1 MPFSRTLLAVALTVG
16 TGLLHGA
23 ADDERQSFFENKI
36 RPVLAAECYEC
47 HGATKQKGG
56 LRLDYRD
63 GILNGG
69 ESGAA
74 VVAGDP
80 EKSLIFQSIAHAHS
94 DLQMPKDRAKLDD
107 KVIADFA
114 KWIKAGAL
122 DPRDHA
128 PTAEEAAKDMD
139 WKSVLE
145 MRKRWWCFQPV
156 THPAPPAVKNAAMS
170 HHPVDR
176 FVEKKVEDAGLQ
188 PSGHASAAAI
198 IRRASYILT
207 GLAPTPAEVAAF
219 EQSATR
225 DPKSAMESLI
235 ERLLAS
241 PRFGET
247 WARHWMDWMRYAE
260 THGSEGDPQIPDAWR
275 YRDYLIR
282 AINADVPYP
291 QMVCENIAGD
301 LLKHPRINKELGQ
314 NESALGVGQYRFVLH
329 GFGPT
334 DTLDEQVT
342 FTDNQIDVIT
352 KAFQALT
359 VSCARCHN
367 HKFDAISQTDFYA
380 LYGIMASCHPAT
392 ICVDTPEV
400 REKNVKELA
409 ALKPR
414 IRDAVAAAWQKTL
427 GDIPA
432 RLDGWKP
439 KEEERRKGAG
449 PDPGREALEAWARM
463 RDLDKA
469 KWKGEWSRQQRIW
482 EDALAKR
489 KAFEQQDT
497 YAHWDLRGND
507 ANRWFA
513 DGNGLRG
520 PSAAGEFSVAPEGDQ
535 IIARLHPAGV
545 FTDLLSTKHRG
556 VFTSHRFQG
565 QGGRLWVRV
574 SGAGNSR
581 VRYVVQNY
589 PRTGT
594 IHLKKDLDGEESEWV
609 SWNIDYWKGD
619 TLYLEACTNADMPV
633 EGKGAERSWFGI
645 SEVVYS
651 KDKDVPPPPPGVSLN
666 AVMAPGTPAPAS
678 RAELAQVYA
687 RTIGQCVEA
696 WRTGH
701 MTDDQAE
708 FLNAVLQAG
717 LLPNTF
723 KELAGVA
730 PLVADYRKLEAEVP
744 VPTRAPGVLEA
755 DAYDQALFVRGNHKT
770 PADAVPR
777 RFLEA
782 IDPRDYKPANSGR
795 LQLAQSLT
803 DPKNPLTSRV
813 IVNRLWH
820 YVFGRGIVAT
830 TDNFGK
836 LGDLPTHPELLDY
849 LASHFD
855 GHGGSIKEMLKFLLT
870 SQTFQL
876 DDHAPAQALEKDPEN
891 LLLTHFSVRRLDAEA
906 VRDSILALTGKLDDS
921 MYGEPVLSR
930 EPRRSVY
937 LKVIRNNLDPFLSVF
952 DAPVPSSTRGRRD
965 STNVPAQSLAL
976 LNDSA
981 VIEWSGDWAKR
992 MMSDKATPND
1002 AARIHEM
1009 FLEAFGHPPTAQEKT
1024 QCVAYLHGIDEANSS
1039 SGITMS
1045 NLQKKISL
1053 LEGKIENCLGPVR
1066 DKLMAERG
1074 SAKVPGNL
1082 PAPMAEWDFEDGP
1095 RDLRGG
1101 LNLELKGNA
1110 RVEHGALVL
1119 DGDKSYAESSML
1131 TKPLREKTL
1140 EAWVQL
1146 DTLDQRGGGLMS
1158 VQTSNGA
1165 TFDGIVF
1172 AEKEPRCWLAGS
1184 NFFRRTQSFGGEEEA
1199 AALTK
1204 PVHVA
1209 LVYRADGTVAGY
1221 HRGAPYGQPYRSHGP
1236 EEFEAGRCNV
1246 VFGLRHSP
1254 AGGNKML
1261 RGRILRAR
1269 LYDRALSD
1277 AEISASAKLEA
1288 ALPTDEDLLA
1298 LLDESERKT
1307 VRHAREELSELNLK
1321 LTELRQATAHV
1332 GPEAAWQSLAQSL
1345 VNLKEFIYLR

>member
-1 MPFSRTLLAVALTVG
+1 LLAVS
-16 TGLLHGA
+16 GLLRGA
-23 ADDERQSFFENKI
+23 ADDERQSFFESKI

-47 HGATKQKGG
+47 HGATKQKAG
-56 LRLDYRD
+56 LRLDYRE

-69 ESGAA
+69 DSGAA
-74 VVAGDP
+74 LVAGDP
-80 EKSLIFQSIAHAHS
+80 EKSLLFQSITHAHS

-114 KWIKAGAL
+114 KWIKTGAL

-156 THPAPPAVKNAAMS
+156 ANPAPPEVKNATMS

-176 FVEKKVEDAGLQ
+176 FVEKKIEDAGLQ
-188 PSGHASAAAI
+188 PAAHASAAAV
-198 IRRASYILT
+198 IRRASYVLT

-219 EQSATR
+219 EQSAIR
-225 DPKSAMESLI
+225 NPQSAMESLVD
-235 ERLLAS
+235 RLLAS

-247 WARHWMDWMRYAE
+247 WARHWMDWVRYAE
-260 THGSEGDPQIPDAWR
+260 THGSEGDPAIPDAWR

-282 AINADVPYP
+282 ALNADVPYP
-291 QMVCENIAGD
+291 QMVRENIAGD
-301 LLKHPRINKELGQ
+301 LLKHPRINKDLGE
-314 NESALGVGQYRFVLH
+314 NESALGIGQYRFVLH

-352 KAFQALT
+352 KAFQGLT
-359 VSCARCHN
+359 VACARCHN

-380 LYGIMASCHPAT
+380 LYGIMVSCHPAT

-414 IRDAVAAAWQKTL
+414 IRDAVATAWQKSLATL
-427 GDIPA
+427 A
-432 RLDGWKP
+432 TRLDAWQP
-439 KEEERRKGAG
+439 KDEARKKGQG
-449 PDPGREALEAWARM
+449 PDPTREALEAWQRM
-463 RDLDKA
+463 RGLEPA
-469 KWKGEWSRQQRIW
+469 KMGGEWARQERIW
-482 EDALAKR
+482 QEAQAKR
-489 KAFEQQDT
+489 QAFLHQDT
-497 YAHWDLRGND
+497 YARWDLRSDD
-507 ANRWFA
+507 AKTWFA

-520 PSAAGEFSVAPEGDQ
+520 ASSAGEFSVSPEGDDVV
-535 IIARLHPAGV
+535 ARIHPAGV

-556 VFTSHRFQG
+556 VLTSHRFPG

-574 SGAGNSR
+574 SGSGNSR

-594 IHLKKDLDGEESEWV
+594 IHLKKDLDGEGSDWV
-609 SWNIDYWKGD
+609 SWDIDYWKGD

-633 EGKGAERSWFGI
+633 EGKGAERSWFGV
-645 SEVVYS
+645 SEVIYA
-651 KDKDVPPPPPGVSLN
+651 KDKNVMPPPAGVSLS
-666 AVMAPGTPAPAS
+666 AVLDPQTPAPAS
-678 RAELAQVYA
+678 REELVHAYA
-687 RTIGQCVEA
+687 KAIGKCVEA
-696 WRTGH
+696 WRSGR

-708 FLNAVLQAG
+708 FLNSVLLAK
-717 LLPNTF
+717 LLPNTT

-730 PLVADYRKLEAEVP
+730 SLIAEYRKLEEAVP

-755 DAYDQALFVRGNHKT
+755 DSFDQALFVRGSHKT
-770 PADAVPR
+770 PAEAVPR

-782 IDPRDYKPANSGR
+782 IDARDYKPTNSGR

-849 LASHFD
+849 LASRFD
-855 GHGGSIKEMLKFLLT
+855 ARGGSIKDMLKFLLT

-876 DDHAPAQALEKDPEN
+876 DDHAPAQAIEKDPEN

-906 VRDSILALTGKLDDS
+906 VRDSILALTGKLDDT
-921 MYGEPVLSR
+921 MYGESVLSR

-937 LKVIRNNLDPFLSVF
+937 LKVVRNNLDPFLAVF

-965 STNVPAQSLAL
+965 ATNVPAQSLAL

-992 MMSDKATPND
+992 ILGNKAAPSDEG
-1002 AARIHEM
+1002 RINEM
-1009 FLEAFGHPPTAQEKT
+1009 FREAFGRAPTPQEKM
-1024 QCVAYLHGIDEANSS
+1024 QSSGYLHTIDEANAS
-1039 SGITMS
+1039 SGVMVS

-1053 LEGKIENCLGPVR
+1053 LEQRIESYLGPAR
-1066 DKLMAERG
+1066 DKMMADRG
-1074 SAKVPGNL
+1074 AVKVPKNL
-1082 PAPMAEWDFEDGP
+1082 PTPIAEWDFEDGP
-1095 RDLRGG
+1095 KDLRGG

-1119 DGDKSYAESSML
+1119 DGEKSFAESSML
-1131 TKPLREKTL
+1131 KKPLREKTL
-1140 EAWVQL
+1140 EAWVKL
-1146 DTLDQRGGGLMS
+1146 DTLDQRGGGVMS

-1165 TFDGIVF
+1165 TFDALVY
-1172 AEKEPRCWLAGS
+1172 AEKEPQCWLAGS
-1184 NFFRRTQSFGGEEEA
+1184 NFFRRTQSFEGEPEA

-1204 PVHVA
+1204 PVHLA
-1209 LVYRADGTVAGY
+1209 LVYRADGTIAGY
-1221 HRGAPYGQPYRSHGP
+1221 RRGEPYGQPYRSHGP
-1236 EEFEAGRCNV
+1236 EEFEAGKCNV
-1246 VFGLRHSP
+1246 IFGLRHSP

-1277 AEISASAKLEA
+1277 AEVSASAKTEA
-1288 ALPTDEDLLA
+1288 ALPGDEDLLA
-1298 LLDESERKT
+1298 ALDDNERNV
-1307 VRHAREELSELNLK
+1307 VRHAREELSDLNLK
-1321 LTELRQATAHV
+1321 LTEIREATSHA